1 MDEAPLEAGCLP
13 LLEPLDAEPAAAGC
27 LSGDF
32 VLSGLDLSG
41 PDMSGPESPSAPR
54 LDPLRLSVR

>member
-1 MDEAPLEAGCLP
+1 VDDAPLEAGCLP

-32 VLSGLDLSG
+32 VLSGLDFSDL
-41 PDMSGPESPSAPR
+41 SGPESPSAPR